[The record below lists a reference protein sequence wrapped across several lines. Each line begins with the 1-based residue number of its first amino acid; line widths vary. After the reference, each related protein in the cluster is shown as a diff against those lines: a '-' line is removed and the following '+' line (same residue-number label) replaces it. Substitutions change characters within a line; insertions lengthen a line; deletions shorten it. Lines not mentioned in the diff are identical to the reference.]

1 MQQKVPEGP
10 ASRVAK
16 PTAIAMEAGDLQ
28 DEYKELCD
36 SANDLI
42 DILSEECKVLYAN
55 AAWLRTLGYSPA
67 EVAGLSL
74 WDVVHPDDLAWSK
87 EAIRRLLS
95 GQPPGRFEV
104 RFRRKDGSTVY
115 LEGTSTC
122 RRVEAKPVLIR
133 GILRDI
139 TERKRAEHELQEM
152 HERLRAA
159 LLREHEIARIDPLTH
174 VANRRAL
181 YELGQTELLR
191 ARRYRRPLTFV
202 SIDLDNSKQV
212 NDALGHATGDAVLVS
227 VASTLRGELRATD
240 IVARMGGD
248 EFVIILPETAAES
261 ARVVLDKLHAR
272 LLEAAESNHWKVTFS
287 IGAVSFLSAPGSL
300 EEAMGLAD
308 DALYSIKHQGKNA
321 VSVAAV
327 G

>member
-1 MQQKVPEGP
+1 MHEEVPEDTS
-10 ASRVAK
+10 SRLAKRADVAL
-16 PTAIAMEAGDLQ
+16 EAGDLQ

-42 DILSEECKVLYAN
+42 DVLSSEGKVLYAN
-55 AAWLRTLGYSPA
+55 AAWLRTLGYTEA
-67 EVAGLSL
+67 EVAGLFV
-74 WDVVHPDDLAWSK
+74 WDVVHPDDLAWSR

-122 RRVEAKPVLIR
+122 RREEGKPLIIR

-139 TERKRAEHELQEM
+139 SERKRAEQELREM
-152 HERLRAA
+152 HERLQTA
-159 LLREHEIARIDPLTH
+159 LLREQEIARIDPLTH
-174 VANRRAL
+174 VANRRAF
-181 YELGQTELLR
+181 YELGETELLR

-202 SIDLDNSKQV
+202 SVDLDNFKQV

-227 VASTLRGELRATD
+227 VASTLRSELRATD

-248 EFVIILPETAAES
+248 EFDIILPETGAES
-261 ARVVLDKLHAR
+261 ARVVLNKLHAK
-272 LLEAAESNHWKVTFS
+272 LLEAAESNDWKVTFS
-287 IGAVSFLSAPGSL
+287 MGAVSFLSAPSSL

-308 DALYSIKHQGKNA
+308 DALYSTKHQGKNA
-321 VSVAAV
+321 VSVAIV